1 MLCVQLRCVSFISR
15 AILISFVGPIVA
27 QMVITFHLYREKN
40 RPNYRAHRFVMNT
53 LQDVMSYHP
62 YNYWKEKCNHG
73 IPICQECKGMSKLH
87 AITPSPPF
95 HLNI

>member
-40 RPNYRAHRFVMNT
+40 RPNYRALHVSQQSASVR
-53 LQDVMSYHP
+53 DEHPSGCHVMSSIQLLEREMQPWYS
-62 YNYWKEKCNHG
+62 YLSR
-73 IPICQECKGMSKLH
+73 M
-87 AITPSPPF
+87 
-95 HLNI
+95 